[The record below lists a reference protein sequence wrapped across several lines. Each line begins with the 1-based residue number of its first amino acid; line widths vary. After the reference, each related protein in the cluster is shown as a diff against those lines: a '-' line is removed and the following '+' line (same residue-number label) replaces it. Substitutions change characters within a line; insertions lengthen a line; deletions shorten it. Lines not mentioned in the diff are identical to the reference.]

1 MATDRDRYN
10 ADMKTTTRPDV
21 ERLPADLDRFL
32 SDFFDSRDWQAE
44 IKFDPVANLLFLD
57 VRLATGRLSNDDR
70 FFSLV
75 EHFSRTRHAVLRAA
89 GSLSFRCRLYAPDG
103 ADLTARLH
111 ERGSAYLDDHERAPA
126 MRRRL
131 MWLGLRRRLV
141 RDVAPMT
148 AVWTAAVAVITL
160 VVGLPVNLAL
170 VLAAGGIGLQAL
182 LATRLA
188 EGRR

>member
-1 MATDRDRYN
+1 
-10 ADMKTTTRPDV
+10 
-21 ERLPADLDRFL
+21 
-32 SDFFDSRDWQAE
+32 
-44 IKFDPVANLLFLD
+44 
-57 VRLATGRLSNDDR
+57 
-70 FFSLV
+70 
-75 EHFSRTRHAVLRAA
+75 
-89 GSLSFRCRLYAPDG
+89 
-103 ADLTARLH
+103 
-111 ERGSAYLDDHERAPA
+111 

-160 VVGLPVNLAL
+160 VVGLPVDLAL